1 MATGKK
7 YYWIKLKKEF
17 MTSDTVDFLMS
28 QENGS
33 QYVVLYQMLC
43 LMCINTNGE
52 MARQIGEVIIP
63 FDIDKI
69 ERDCKFFHRDTII
82 VAMSLFKKLGL
93 IYEQENGCLRISEF
107 DNMVG
112 NETDYAI
119 QKRNQRSGLI
129 VDKGVDIVHTEIRD
143 KRLDNRDK
151 RIDID
156 KEERKRTK
164 NTSFIPPSVDEVRE
178 YCEQRN
184 NGIDAEEFIDFY
196 SSKGWMVGKNKMK
209 DWQAAIRTWERSRKK
224 KPSGNNGGCDVS
236 VMDEWR
242 NA

>member
-43 LMCINTNGE
+43 LICVNTNGE
-52 MARQIGEVIIP
+52 LARQIGEIIIN
-63 FDIDKI
+63 FDVDKI

-93 IYEQENGCLRISEF
+93 IYEQDNGCLMISGF

-112 NETDYAI
+112 KETDYAL
-119 QKRNQRSGLI
+119 QKRNQRANGLL
-129 VDKGVDIVHTEIRD
+129 VDNGVDNFHTDIRVRDKSKDIRD
-143 KRLDNRDK
+143 KSK
-151 RIDID
+151 DID
-156 KEERKRTK
+156 TDKDSNK
-164 NTSFIPPSVDEVRE
+164 NTRSCFFPPTVEMVKKYCDERGNSINPEAFV
-178 YCEQRN
+178 
-184 NGIDAEEFIDFY
+184 DFY
-196 SSKGWMVGKNKMK
+196 SSKGWMIGKNKMK
-209 DWQAAIRTWERSRKK
+209 DWKASVRTWERTNKK
-224 KPSGNNGGCDVS
+224 KSTSGNSNVF
-236 VMDEWR
+236 DEWR